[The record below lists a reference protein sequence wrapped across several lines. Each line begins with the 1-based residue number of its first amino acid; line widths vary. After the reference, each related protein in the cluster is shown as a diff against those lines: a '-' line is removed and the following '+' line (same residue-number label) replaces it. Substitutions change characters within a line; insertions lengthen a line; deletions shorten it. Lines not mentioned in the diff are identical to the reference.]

1 MRCIDWADGA
11 VRLIDQTALPAE
23 VRWLEITDPDEL
35 VDAIR
40 RLSVRGAPALGA
52 AGALGVALAARR
64 AAAGAVPA
72 HRPWRRSAEG
82 VVGSEL
88 AAMDG
93 EAAASRRHS
102 VGPAA
107 AGLPASAARAA
118 PSVAPGAD
126 VRAYEQ
132 AVREAAGRLR
142 EARPTAVNLGR
153 GVDRALAR
161 LEDGPDAVLAE
172 ARAVLD
178 EEATACRAIG
188 ERGADLLQ
196 ADRPLRLL
204 THCNT
209 GWLAAVEWGTALGI
223 VTVLHERGQ
232 VELVYADETRPLLQG
247 ARLTAWE
254 LAAQHID
261 HRVVVD
267 GAAASLI
274 ARGLVD
280 AVVVGADRIAANGDV
295 ANKVG
300 TYPLALAAA
309 RAGIPFVVAAPEST
323 VDAGTPTGESIEIEE
338 REPAEV
344 VEGPAYN
351 PAFDVTP
358 ADLVTAVVT
367 ERRTVRPSRGETL

>member
-23 VRWLEITDPDEL
+23 ERWLEITDPDEL

-40 RLSVRGAPALGA
+40 RLAVRGAPALGA

-64 AAAGAVPA
+64 GDDVP
-72 HRPWRRSAEG
+72 G
-82 VVGSEL
+82 
-88 AAMDG
+88 
-93 EAAASRRHS
+93 
-102 VGPAA
+102 
-107 AGLPASAARAA
+107 
-118 PSVAPGAD
+118 
-126 VRAYEQ
+126 
-132 AVREAAGRLR
+132 AAGRLR
-142 EARPTAVNLGR
+142 TARPTAVNLGR

-161 LEDGPDAVLAE
+161 LADGPDAVLAE
-172 ARAVLD
+172 ARAILD
-178 EEATACRAIG
+178 EEAKACRAIG

-196 ADRPLRLL
+196 RDRPLRLL

-232 VELVYADETRPLLQG
+232 VEIVYADETRPLLQG

-254 LAAQHID
+254 LAAQRID

-267 GAAASLI
+267 GAAPSLI

-295 ANKVG
+295 ANKIG

-309 RAGIPFVVAAPEST
+309 RTGIPFVAAAPEST

-338 REPAEV
+338 RDPAEV
-344 VEGPAYN
+344 AAGPACN

-367 ERRTVRPSRGETL
+367 ERRIVRPAGGETL

>member
-23 VRWLEITDPDEL
+23 ERWLEITDPDEL

-40 RLSVRGAPALGA
+40 RLAVRGAPALGA

-64 AAAGAVPA
+64 GDDVP
-72 HRPWRRSAEG
+72 G
-82 VVGSEL
+82 
-88 AAMDG
+88 
-93 EAAASRRHS
+93 
-102 VGPAA
+102 
-107 AGLPASAARAA
+107 
-118 PSVAPGAD
+118 
-126 VRAYEQ
+126 
-132 AVREAAGRLR
+132 AAGRLR
-142 EARPTAVNLGR
+142 TARPTAVNLGR

-161 LEDGPDAVLAE
+161 LADGPDAVLAE
-172 ARAVLD
+172 ARAILD
-178 EEATACRAIG
+178 EEAKACRAIG

-196 ADRPLRLL
+196 RDRPLRLL

-232 VELVYADETRPLLQG
+232 VEIVYADETRPLLQG

-254 LAAQHID
+254 LAAQRID
-261 HRVVVD
+261 HRVVID
-267 GAAASLI
+267 GAAPSLI

-295 ANKVG
+295 ANKIG

-309 RAGIPFVVAAPEST
+309 RAGIPFVAAAPEST

-338 REPAEV
+338 RDPAEV
-344 VEGPAYN
+344 AAGPACN

-367 ERRTVRPSRGETL
+367 ERRIVRPAGGETL